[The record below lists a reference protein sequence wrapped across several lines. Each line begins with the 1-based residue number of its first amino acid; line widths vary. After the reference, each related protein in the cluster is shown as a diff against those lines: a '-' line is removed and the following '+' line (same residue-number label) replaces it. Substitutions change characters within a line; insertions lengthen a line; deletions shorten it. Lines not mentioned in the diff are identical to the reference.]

1 MNTSKIYLTLHVKQL
16 SLKTNRR
23 LEKKK
28 DSYNQDSKED
38 MKAFGSILGAPRSS
52 GTTVLYVSAWKE
64 FSKKQND
71 RQEMIY

>member
-23 LEKKK
+23 LEKKRLL
-28 DSYNQDSKED
+28 YNQDSKED

-64 FSKKQND
+64 FSEKQND
-71 RQEMIY
+71 R